1 MAQKWAKSRQT
12 LASTPCKRNAHEDG
26 KLLIKNLLLLCHR
39 VWWCRGEPGTAAA
52 RGAVS
57 DAGVRSREQSRVQ
70 HPPPAVSD
78 PIRIHTKDLVVDL
91 KNKMLI

>member
-1 MAQKWAKSRQT
+1 MT
-12 LASTPCKRNAHEDG
+12 LRLYFSSVTECAG
-26 KLLIKNLLLLCHR
+26 
-39 VWWCRGEPGTAAA
+39 RGRPGTAAA

>member
-1 MAQKWAKSRQT
+1 MT
-12 LASTPCKRNAHEDG
+12 LRTFLT
-26 KLLIKNLLLLCHR
+26 LLVRGHR

-57 DAGVRSREQSRVQ
+57 DARIWSREERRVQ

>member
-1 MAQKWAKSRQT
+1 MT
-12 LASTPCKRNAHEDG
+12 LRTFLT
-26 KLLIKNLLLLCHR
+26 LLVRGHR

-70 HPPPAVSD
+70 HPPAPVSD
-78 PIRIHTKDLVVDL
+78 PIRIHTKDLVIHL